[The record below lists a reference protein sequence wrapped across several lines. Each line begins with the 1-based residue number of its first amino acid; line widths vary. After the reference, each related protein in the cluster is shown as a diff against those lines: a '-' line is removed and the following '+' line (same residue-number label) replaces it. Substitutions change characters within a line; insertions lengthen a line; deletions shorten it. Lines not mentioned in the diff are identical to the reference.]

1 MSYYLH
7 LHLNG
12 IHYSVT
18 LTEIDHPMHCMY
30 LAEFDD
36 EYENIFYSDPRTGKW
51 IEQDIGFTALAA
63 MICEKLEKLGA
74 PTRLPAKNIVWHHQY
89 DKGKWLHFG
98 YSPGFTNNDLTYEI
112 YASNH
117 RFMFNLIKRAGDDWQ
132 IAELP
137 GSSWNYNEG
146 YAESILYVIGQ
157 LYQNSI

>member
-7 LHLNG
+7 FNLDSV
-12 IHYSVT
+12 HYSVT
-18 LTEIDHPMHCMY
+18 LTEIPHPMHCMY

-51 IEQDIGFTALAA
+51 IEQDMGFTALAG
-63 MICEKLEKLGA
+63 MVCKKLEKLGA
-74 PTRLPAKNIVWHHQY
+74 LTNLPAKNIVWHHQY

-98 YSPGFTNNDLTYEI
+98 YCPCFHNNHLTYEI

-117 RFMFNLIKRAGDDWQ
+117 RFMFNLAKKTGDDWE
-132 IAELP
+132 IITVP
-137 GSSWNYNEG
+137 GSGWDFNDG
-146 YAESILYVIGQ
+146 YTERILYVIEQ